1 MGQPK
6 PRNGAKTGSRKA
18 SQDSCRWDVGTEL
31 LSKPSTEGRFFA
43 VEVDAIVE
51 FVGGAAVVGTRSTA
65 RPCPPAMER
74 LDVSAAIGAV
84 GPEAPA

>member
-31 LSKPSTEGRFFA
+31 LSNPNTEGRFFA
-43 VEVDAIVE
+43 VEVDVIVE
-51 FVGGAAVVGTRSTA
+51 FAGGGAIVGRRAAECSY
-65 RPCPPAMER
+65 PPAMER

-84 GPEAPA
+84 SPEAPA